1 MLTGANTDVYND
13 FNGLAKLKQQAKK
26 EAPEAL
32 KKAAQQ
38 FEAIFLS
45 NILKEMRQAKL
56 SEGLLDNDQSHFY
69 NEMYDQQ
76 LALHLSGTPG
86 VGLADMIVKQLSPHH
101 NSPKNTTHSPSDTPI
116 QPSQSTSVAS
126 NNPSAYRPNPLQTPH
141 NSINSTLPLTP
152 GQATLRAYLAETD
165 SSHKIQVTPF
175 QLNTPLPIRSQ
186 IHQSISSTTDFVTK
200 LHPLAQK
207 AAAKLGIDP
216 KALLAQAAL
225 ESGWGKAVIK
235 HKDGSSSYNLFNIKA
250 DKSWQGKQT
259 RITTLEFEQGITKKV
274 NAGFRAYSSYEES
287 FNDYVDFIQ
296 NNPRY
301 ADALKKTAHTEHY
314 MHELQQSGY
323 ASDPNY
329 ANKVIEIYH
338 SDTINNLL
346 TDNFVAMN

>member
-86 VGLADMIVKQLSPHH
+86 VGLADMIVKQLSPHPAT
-101 NSPKNTTHSPSDTPI
+101 PKNTAHSLSDQPI
-116 QPSQSTSVAS
+116 QASQATSVAPNHS
-126 NNPSAYRPNPLQTPH
+126 PAYRPNLPQTPY
-141 NSINSTLPLTP
+141 NSIKSTLLLTP
-152 GQATLRAYLAETD
+152 GQATLRAYLDEPN
-165 SSHKIQVTPF
+165 SSHKIQATPF
-175 QLNTPLPIRSQ
+175 QLNAPLPIRSQ
-186 IHQSISSTTDFVTK
+186 AHQSISSTTDFVTR
-200 LHPLAQK
+200 LRPLAQR
-207 AAAKLGIDP
+207 AAKKLGIDP

-250 DKSWQGKQT
+250 DKSWQGRQT

-274 NAGFRAYSSYEES
+274 NAGFRAYNSYEES

-301 ADALKKTAHTEHY
+301 ADALKNTAHTEHY
-314 MHELQQSGY
+314 MHKLQQAGY

-338 SDTINNLL
+338 SDTINNSLA
-346 TDNFVAMN
+346 DNFVAMN